1 MEGKKMNDS
10 EDYDDYYY
18 YDEDYEG
25 NEDQFAAKGYNLGTL
40 HSKVIKKV
48 FCCLTENQKIGGN
61 TINFISFIV
70 SFRSF
75 YFNLR
80 HP

>member
-1 MEGKKMNDS
+1 MKD

-25 NEDQFAAKGYNLGTL
+25 NEDQFAAKDYNLGTL

-48 FCCLTENQKIGGN
+48 FCCLTENQKIGRN
-61 TINFISFIV
+61 TITFISFMTSYQV
-70 SFRSF
+70 FSF
-75 YFNLR
+75 
-80 HP
+80 